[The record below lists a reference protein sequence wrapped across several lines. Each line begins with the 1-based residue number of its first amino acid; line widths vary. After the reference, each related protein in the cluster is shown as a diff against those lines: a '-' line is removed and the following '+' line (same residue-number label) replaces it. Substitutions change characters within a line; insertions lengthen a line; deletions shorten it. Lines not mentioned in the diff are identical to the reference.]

1 MGNHIASLVMFSA
14 LLVGCA
20 SSQTPYAPAT
30 DVGDV
35 GYSES
40 QLSADRYRV
49 SYTGKANTSLELV
62 QDYALLRAAELT
74 VAQNYDWF
82 EVVDRTAI
90 PRLEEENSARAAVE
104 LSAGTPAQTR
114 CGLIG
119 CTTTQS
125 SPNFPRTSMDFPS
138 HREHFVASIEVLMGN
153 GEHERS
159 ADIYEAREVISS
171 IRANF

>member
-1 MGNHIASLVMFSA
+1 MGNHIISIIVFSL
-14 LLVGCA
+14 LLAGCV
-20 SSQTPYAPAT
+20 SSQAPYAPAT
-30 DVGDV
+30 DVGEV

-40 QLSADRYRV
+40 QLSNDRYRV

-62 QDYALLRAAELT
+62 QDYALLRAAELS

-104 LSAGTPAQTR
+104 LSTGTAAQTR

-119 CTTTQS
+119 CTTTQT
-125 SPNFPRTSMDFPS
+125 SPNFPRTSMDFPAQ
-138 HREHFVASIEVLMGN
+138 REHFVASIEILMGN

-159 ADIYEAREVISS
+159 ADIYQAREVIAS
-171 IRANF
+171 IRDKF